1 MPRESRPLVQKGCPG
16 GRKLGSDCQSSI
28 VDISYIIMI
37 FRKKINILSNS
48 TFDNNTYERKL
59 NLGQHGERCL
69 MRMNRKCGA
78 STSKSTF
85 AEILI
90 GREVGNP
97 SLSIEI
103 TETRGRVW
111 VGTDTVLTE
120 NVVAKIP
127 KNGDAFK

>member
-1 MPRESRPLVQKGCPG
+1 
-16 GRKLGSDCQSSI
+16 
-28 VDISYIIMI
+28 
-37 FRKKINILSNS
+37 
-48 TFDNNTYERKL
+48 
-59 NLGQHGERCL
+59 

-78 STSKSTF
+78 STSKNTL

-90 GREVGNP
+90 GRKVGNP

-120 NVVAKIP
+120 SEKTTTIP